1 MSKET
6 HKPIDYSHNL
16 HFPHGWQEIGKSFKA
31 ANMDL
36 LATDEDYVVPL
47 TSEK

>member
-1 MSKET
+1 M
-6 HKPIDYSHNL
+6 PFIVNL
-16 HFPHGWQEIGKSFKA
+16 QMEFEQRVAHSWQEIGKSFKA

-36 LATDEDYVVPL
+36 LATDEAYIVPL